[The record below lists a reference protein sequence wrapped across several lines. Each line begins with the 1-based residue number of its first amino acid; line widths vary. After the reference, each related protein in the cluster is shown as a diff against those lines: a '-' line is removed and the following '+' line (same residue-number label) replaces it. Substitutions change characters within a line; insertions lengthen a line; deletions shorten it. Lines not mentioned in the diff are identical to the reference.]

1 MKVLDGMA
9 CNRCKR
15 IKNIVPMMLGMILS
29 LTICLIPV
37 STVCAADYSGGGCVR
52 WARYRTQQVYGI
64 TLPSTTNQPSGVYG
78 ASNWWYSLPSKYP
91 RGQVPE
97 ANCLA
102 IWSGGSGNYG
112 HVAYVESVNAN
123 GTITLTEGGF
133 NSSYTYTDLVTGE
146 VHTGVRCSSVTTMN
160 RETKYT
166 FLGYVYLDGTA
177 PDGSSGGGNSSS
189 DGSGNGSATVA
200 SQSMY
205 RLYNPNSGE
214 HFYTANEAEKN
225 HLVSLG
231 WNYEGVAWTAP
242 VSSSTPVYRLYNPN
256 AGDHHYTM
264 NYAEAQNLIS
274 LGWND
279 EGIGWYSADSQA
291 IVLYRLYNPNCT
303 GAGAHH
309 YTSNYEEAKYLIS
322 LGWNDEGTAWYGL

>member
-1 MKVLDGMA
+1 MVYKRVYRYVLSF
-9 CNRCKR
+9 
-15 IKNIVPMMLGMILS
+15 IL
-29 LTICLIPV
+29 LLALILIPV
-37 STVCAADYSGGGCVR
+37 NNVHAADYSNGDCVK
-52 WARYRTQQVYGI
+52 WARYRAKQVYGF

-78 ASNWWYSLPSKYP
+78 ASNWWYSLPDKYP

-102 IWSGGSGNYG
+102 IWSGGSAKYPNYG
-112 HVAYVESVNAN
+112 HVAYVESVNQDGSIN
-123 GTITLTEGGF
+123 LSEGGF
-133 NSSYTYTDLVTGE
+133 NSSYTYTDAVTGE
-146 VHTGVRCSSVTTMN
+146 IHTGVRGSTVKTMN

-177 PDGSSGGGNSSS
+177 PDGSSYSTDVSGG
-189 DGSGNGSATVA
+189 
-200 SQSMY
+200 QSMY

-225 HLVSLG
+225 NLITFG
-231 WNYEGVAWTAP
+231 WDYEGIAWTAP
-242 VSSSTPVYRLYNPN
+242 VTSGTPVYRLYNPN
-256 AGDHHYTM
+256 AGDHHYTT

-291 IVLYRLYNPNCT
+291 TVLYRLYNPNCIA
-303 GAGAHH
+303 AGAHH
-309 YTSNYEEAKYLIS
+309 YTSNYAEAQYLIS